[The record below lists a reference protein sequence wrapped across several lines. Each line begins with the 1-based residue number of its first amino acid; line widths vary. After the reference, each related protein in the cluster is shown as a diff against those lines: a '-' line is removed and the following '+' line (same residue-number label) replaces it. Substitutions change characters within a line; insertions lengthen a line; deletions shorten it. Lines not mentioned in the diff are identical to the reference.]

1 MASRVYRNKAIG
13 KHIRDEL
20 ACCITGQPYPV
31 NHHIIGNGY
40 SGMGTKAP
48 DYLQMALCDPLHRE
62 LHDKGWKSFEKKYGR
77 TQKSMCAETMAK
89 VHADDVVDLLE
100 LDVPDWLIEEKENLA
115 YV

>member
-1 MASRVYRNKAIG
+1 MASRVYRNKKIG
-13 KHIRDEL
+13 EHIRKEL
-20 ACCITGQPYPV
+20 YCCITGSPNPV

-48 DYLQMALCDPLHRE
+48 DYLQMALSHDLHNE
-62 LHDKGWKSFEKKYGR
+62 LHSQGHKSFEKKYGR

-89 VHADDVVDLLE
+89 VHADGVIDLME
-100 LDVPDWLIEEKENLA
+100 LDLPDWFLEEMERIA